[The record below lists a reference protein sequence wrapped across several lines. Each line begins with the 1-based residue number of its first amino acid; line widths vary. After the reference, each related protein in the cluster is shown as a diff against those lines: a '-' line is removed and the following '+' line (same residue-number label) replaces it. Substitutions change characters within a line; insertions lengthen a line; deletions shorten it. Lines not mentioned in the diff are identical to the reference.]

1 MLRVWPFKKKKSW
14 LLKEVI
20 PLVELLETLRPH
32 KRRTFFPQRTN
43 RSLYLT
49 GGSPAKQT
57 TWEGGHRV
65 PALVYW
71 PGRVPTNVTSTALLR
86 YGTQT
91 TFSCK
96 KKPWTTRKRD
106 PICHLPWPGVP
117 RYFPNSDCSSM
128 ELPVGNSICYLKQKC
143 PGTLCK
149 PSSGDNVHEEGM
161 GWVSRPSVLG
171 HSGVCQR
178 ESGCQ
183 EIRFWPGPNGWVG
196 MEVGPV
202 S

>member
-1 MLRVWPFKKKKSW
+1 MAWIPALLLCLWCRPAAVALIQPLAWESPYTAGVALLKKKSW

-43 RSLYLT
+43 RSLSLT

-128 ELPVGNSICYLKQKC
+128 ELPVGNSMLLKA
-143 PGTLCK
+143 
-149 PSSGDNVHEEGM
+149 
-161 GWVSRPSVLG
+161 
-171 HSGVCQR
+171 
-178 ESGCQ
+178 
-183 EIRFWPGPNGWVG
+183 
-196 MEVGPV
+196 EVPWDSLQAILWG
-202 S
+202 